1 MFINYIITAWRS
13 LLKNRLVSIINIGGL
28 TIGLASAVLA
38 IIYANHELTYENNH
52 LKADRICKL
61 YLKGDFESIQWVPT
75 VFGPEGPALKNMYP
89 EIEEYSR
96 QQQLGSTPVRVGENL
111 FYEDHI
117 VAADSNYFKL
127 FTIHFLEG
135 SPSNNINT
143 TVISEK
149 IAHKYFG
156 TNDPIGKSMILNINE
171 EKTNY
176 IVTGV
181 YQDFPSN
188 TTLTN
193 EIVIPF
199 DNIKKLSSVNPDE
212 YSNASFDIYL
222 LLKNGNDYEELNKKI
237 ESSFKIPI
245 DMKDIGE
252 FLIPLK
258 EVHMR
263 GTFANNKGKLIIFLI
278 GGFFVLIITCMNYIN
293 LTNILFSTRTKEIGI
308 RKVNGA
314 KHKNIVFQFLTDT
327 ILSTLI
333 AFNLAIIIIKL
344 ILPWFN
350 SLMDTN
356 ISIEPNNMNLLLMTG
371 VLIITIIMS
380 GIYPALRYSFI
391 KPVNLM
397 KPATNNFNIGGRGY
411 SRRFL
416 TSVQFFLSIVFIQF
430 MMALNVHGNFLAD
443 DSYKKYDSDNVL
455 CISGQ
460 SWGDLK
466 KVKEELLKTPSIEA
480 VSWGSAIPEMGGS
493 LTTSWKDKNNKD
505 LGIIY
510 RMETDYLK
518 VFDISMLQGHFFSND
533 FPSELDNGVV
543 INQLAATV
551 LDYKDPIG
559 KKVLVD
565 GNYYEIIGIVDSYRA
580 VPPIFSPYPMF
591 ILASK
596 NSSNYLTIKI
606 NPSNSDEAKHYITST
621 LNSINPD
628 IPVELKYH
636 PDLIYS
642 STEAK
647 SFISAGQLMNLFF
660 ILTIITSMVGLFGL
674 SLFIAQRHKKE
685 VSIRKVFGASVGNI
699 MLKLSKGLIIQ
710 IIISIILATPVSMM
724 IVQGYLS
731 AFPADFHLGIAFYL
745 IGGAI
750 ALILVLITVGWQT
763 WRAANENP
771 AKALRFE

>member
-38 IIYANHELTYENNH
+38 IIYANHELTYENSH
-52 LKADRICKL
+52 TKADRISKL
-61 YLKGDFESIQWVPT
+61 YLKGNFESIQWVPT
-75 VFGPEGPALKNMYP
+75 VFGPEGPALKNMFP
-89 EIEEYSR
+89 EIEAYSR

-111 FYEDHI
+111 FYEDYI
-117 VAADSNYFKL
+117 SAADSNYFKL
-127 FTIHFLEG
+127 FTINFIEG
-135 SPSNNINT
+135 APSLNINT
-143 TVISEK
+143 AVISEK
-149 IAHKYFG
+149 IAHRYFG
-156 TNDPIGKSMILNINE
+156 KENPIGKSMILIINE
-171 EKTNY
+171 KKSDF

-188 TTLTN
+188 THLTN
-193 EIVIPF
+193 EIIIPF
-199 DNIKKLSSVNPDE
+199 ENIKKLDYVNPDE

-222 LLKNGNDYEELNKKI
+222 LLKNGDDYEELNKKI
-237 ESSFKIPI
+237 ESTFKIPVEI
-245 DMKDIGE
+245 TNIRE

-258 EVHMR
+258 EIHMR
-263 GTFANNKGKLIIFLI
+263 GTYANNKGKLVIFVI

-314 KHKNIVFQFLTDT
+314 RYKNIVFQFLTDT
-327 ILSTLI
+327 VLSTLI

-344 ILPWFN
+344 TLPWFN

-356 ISIEPNNMNLLLMTG
+356 ISIEPNRLNLLLMLG
-371 VLIITIIMS
+371 ILIATIVMS
-380 GIYPALRYSFI
+380 GIYPALRYSFV

-397 KPATNNFNIGGRGY
+397 KPVANTFTIGGKGR
-411 SRRFL
+411 SRRIL

-430 MMALNVHGNFLAD
+430 MMALNVHGNFLSD
-443 DSYKKYDSDNVL
+443 ESFKKYNSDHVL

-466 KVKEELLKTPSIEA
+466 KVKEELLKNPSIEA
-480 VSWGSAIPEMGGS
+480 VSWGSALPEMGGS
-493 LTTSWKDKNNKD
+493 LTTGWKDEDNEE
-505 LGIIY
+505 LGSIY
-510 RMETDYLK
+510 SMETDYLN

-533 FPSELDNGVV
+533 LPSELDNGVV

-551 LDYKDPIG
+551 LDYKNPIG
-559 KKVLVD
+559 EKVLV
-565 GNYYEIIGIVDSYRA
+565 GEKYYTIIGVVDSYRA
-580 VPPIFSPYPMF
+580 VPPIFAPYPMF

-596 NSSNYLTIKI
+596 NSSNYLTIRI
-606 NPSNSDEAKHYITST
+606 NPLNSDGVKQYITNT

-636 PDLIYS
+636 QDLIYNNK
-642 STEAK
+642 EAK
-647 SFISAGQLMNLFF
+647 SFISASQLMNLFF

-674 SLFIAQRHKKE
+674 SLFIAQRHRKE
-685 VSIRKVFGASVGNI
+685 VSIRKVFGAPVSNI

-710 IIISIILATPVSMM
+710 VILSIILATPVSMM
-724 IVQGYLS
+724 IVTGYLS
-731 AFPADFHLGIAFYL
+731 VFPADFHLGLSFYL
-745 IGGAI
+745 MGGVF

-763 WRAANENP
+763 WLAANQNP
-771 AKALRFE
+771 AEALRFE

>member
-38 IIYANHELTYENNH
+38 ILYANHELSFENCH
-52 LKADRICKL
+52 VKADRICKI
-61 YLKGDFESIQWVPT
+61 YLKGDFESIQWVPN
-75 VFGPEGPALKNMYP
+75 VFGPEGPALKNMFP

-117 VAADSNYFKL
+117 VAADSNYFNL
-127 FTIHFLEG
+127 FTINFIEG
-135 SPSNNINT
+135 SPSTNMNT
-143 TVISEK
+143 AVISEK
-149 IAHKYFG
+149 IAHRYFG
-156 TNDPIGKSMILNINE
+156 TGDPIGKSMILNINE
-171 EKTNY
+171 EKTAY

-188 TTLTN
+188 THLTD
-193 EIVIPF
+193 EIIIPF
-199 DNIKKLSSVNPDE
+199 DNIKKLDSVNPNE
-212 YSNASFDIYL
+212 YINASFDIYL

-245 DMKDIGE
+245 DIKDIGE

-258 EVHMR
+258 EIHLR
-263 GTFANNKGKLIIFLI
+263 GTFENNKGKLIIFLI

-327 ILSTLI
+327 ILSTII
-333 AFNLAIIIIKL
+333 AFNIAIIIIKL
-344 ILPWFN
+344 TLPRFN
-350 SLMDTN
+350 TMMDTN
-356 ISIEPNNMNLLLMTG
+356 ISIEPNSMNLLLMLG

-397 KPATNNFNIGGRGY
+397 KPAVNTSNIGGRGF

-416 TSVQFFLSIVFIQF
+416 TSVQFFLAIVFIQF
-430 MMALNVHGNFLAD
+430 MMALNAHGKFLGD
-443 DSYKKYDSDNVL
+443 ESFKKYNSDNVF

-466 KVKEELLKTPSIEA
+466 KVKEELLKNPSIEA
-480 VSWGSAIPEMGGS
+480 VSWGSTVPEMGGS
-493 LTTSWKDKNNKD
+493 LTTAWKDKDNKD
-505 LGIIY
+505 LGTIY

-533 FPSELDNGVV
+533 FPSELNNGVV
-543 INQLAATV
+543 INQLAATA
-551 LDYKDPIG
+551 LDYKNPIG
-559 KKVLVD
+559 EKVMVA
-565 GNYYEIIGIVDSYRA
+565 GNYYKIIGIVDSYRA
-580 VPPIFSPYPMF
+580 VPPIFAPYPMF

-596 NSSNYLTIKI
+596 NSSNYLTIRI
-606 NPSNSDEAKHYITST
+606 NPLHSDETKKYITKT
-621 LNSINPD
+621 LHSINPD
-628 IPVELKYH
+628 IPIELKYH
-636 PDLIYS
+636 HGLIYDNK
-642 STEAK
+642 EAK
-647 SFISAGQLMNLFF
+647 SFISASQLMNLFF

-674 SLFIAQRHKKE
+674 SLFIAQRHRKE
-685 VSIRKVFGASVGNI
+685 VSIRKVLGASAGGI

-710 IIISIILATPVSMM
+710 IIVSIILATPVSMM
-724 IVQGYLS
+724 IVTGYLS
-731 AFPADFHLGIAFYL
+731 VFHSNFHLGLPFYL
-745 IGGAI
+745 VGGGL
-750 ALILVLITVGWQT
+750 ALLLVLITVSWQT

-771 AKALRFE
+771 ANALRFE